1 MQEVLAK
8 LETLDLETIGT
19 DLRVVRRRRTVY
31 RRTTPAS
38 SSPPSPSSTWL
49 SSWPRPRVL
58 EQGPQ
63 RLTSRSLSSSSWRT
77 FCLSLSHRRQLR
89 GVGALHQDERILFS
103 KITFRS
109 YLPRGWS
116 ESKDNRHWKSAA
128 RVLARGGVP
137 MLDELD
143 LVASRALHRATPTA
157 AKTP

>member
-8 LETLDLETIGT
+8 LETLDPEIVDP
-19 DLRVVRRRRTVY
+19 DLRVARRRRTVY

-38 SSPPSPSSTWL
+38 SPPPSPSSIWL
-49 SSWPRPRVL
+49 SSWPRQRVL

-63 RLTSRSLSSSSWRT
+63 RQKSRSLSSSSWRT
-77 FCLSLSHRRQLR
+77 LRLSLLHRRQLR

-109 YLPRGWS
+109 YLPRGWF
-116 ESKDNRHWKSAA
+116 ESKDNRHWKLAA

-143 LVASRALHRATPTA
+143 LVAFRALHRATPTA